1 MENKV
6 RNEMILNKVQNLNK
20 QISRYSLEQDKNLNN
35 QSKKSSGIAIFF
47 ISINLVFSILARLV
61 FSTSEIDFFNLFLVV
76 VFCATLING
85 IFISTPF
92 LFSKNYL
99 PDNSDNV
106 TLLRGLGILVFLGIF
121 SGLLLNLPRNSSLED
136 IKSLFNSFVL
146 GTSLIAYLSIITYES
161 MKKTYFKTNSLKLRR
176 AKGEYNYYIDQIV
189 VKEELRTEAQAS
201 EQISNDIK
209 EEVNRRYS
217 KICAAKLNSNT

>member
-1 MENKV
+1 
-6 RNEMILNKVQNLNK
+6 MILNKVQNLNK
-20 QISRYSLEQDKNLNN
+20 QINRYSLEQDKNLSN

-47 ISINLVFSILARLV
+47 ISVNLVFSIVARFV
-61 FSTSEIDFFNLFLVV
+61 FSTSEIDFFNLFLGVI
-76 VFCATLING
+76 FCSTLING
-85 IFISTPF
+85 LFISIPF

-106 TLLRGLGILVFLGIF
+106 VILRGLGILVFLGIV
-121 SGLLLNLPRNSSLED
+121 SGILLNLPHNNSLED
-136 IKSLFNSFVL
+136 IKFLFATYVL
-146 GTSLIAYLSIITYES
+146 GSSLIAYLSIFTYES

-201 EQISNDIK
+201 NKISNDIK
-209 EEVNRRYS
+209 EEINRRYS
-217 KICAAKLNSNT
+217 KIYVENLKSRI